1 VLKFPLIINN
11 IVQFIHTLVM
21 EIKRLLTRTAI
32 MHGVSSP
39 YGREIKSNILLSN
52 QLFSKKKK
60 ITFALEALAALS

>member
-1 VLKFPLIINN
+1 
-11 IVQFIHTLVM
+11 M